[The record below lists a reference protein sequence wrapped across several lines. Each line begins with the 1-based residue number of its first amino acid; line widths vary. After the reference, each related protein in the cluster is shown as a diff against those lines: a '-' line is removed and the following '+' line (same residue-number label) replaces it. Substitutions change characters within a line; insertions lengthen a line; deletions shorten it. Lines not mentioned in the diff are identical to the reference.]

1 MQGSGF
7 RSEQSCIYH
16 QYRQHGVISEMTQ
29 ELLNL
34 RAVKFSYLNEIHIFQ
49 CTGNL
54 FCMEFQRQPLKF
66 PTKYLTPTLKDAI
79 FTTLKF
85 SELLDLRAHVV
96 CFWNTPWIFMK
107 KHQHKL
113 NRNTHIPNKGNGSE
127 YLCKFSLSVT
137 LTSPI
142 QCAMNFSIISLMK
155 YTYIFI
161 EENHSIEETHFECL
175 CTLSKSCTNCRC
187 RSVDSEFR
195 FHCFVLEPE
204 VSSSSFALT
213 TDLLGIHMEELLP
226 AATLCHWARLS
237 LQRYKKSSMC
247 AWFLKLCSAVVII
260 MYVQGL
266 ILELINISG
275 IFQLHVHL
283 K

>member
-1 MQGSGF
+1 MWCVFGTPPGSSW
-7 RSEQSCIYH
+7 RN
-16 QYRQHGVISEMTQ
+16 ISISWT
-29 ELLNL
+29 
-34 RAVKFSYLNEIHIFQ
+34 EIRI
-49 CTGNL
+49 
-54 FCMEFQRQPLKF
+54 F
-66 PTKYLTPTLKDAI
+66 PTREMVLNICVNLVWVLHWHHRFNAQWI
-79 FTTLKF
+79 SVSFLW
-85 SELLDLRAHVV
+85 
-96 CFWNTPWIFMK
+96 WNT
-107 KHQHKL
+107 H
-113 NRNTHIPNKGNGSE
+113 
-127 YLCKFSLSVT
+127 
-137 LTSPI
+137 
-142 QCAMNFSIISLMK
+142 
-155 YTYIFI
+155 IFI